1 MMPTAKS
8 GPSEPLAEFEERTY
22 LKVTLRLLPF
32 LALCYLVAYIDR
44 VNVGFA
50 KLQMLSD
57 LGLSETVYGF
67 GAGVF
72 FIGYMLFEVP
82 SNLIMHRVGARRWIA
97 RIMITWGII
106 SGAMAFMS
114 SMAAALGFENST
126 MTFYVLRFLLGVAEA
141 GFFPGII
148 LYFNYWY
155 PSHRQGRIMSLMMA
169 AQPVSFI
176 VGGPLSGFLMD
187 RFHGVHGF
195 QGWQW
200 MYVIEAAPA
209 VLLGILVLA
218 LLSNGID
225 DARWLSPREKT
236 LLKANLEQEKRQKS
250 DYPLGR
256 LFRTPVLWLFVAI
269 YFLLVVGTYGVNFW
283 LPSIIKSTGVS
294 SNLEVG
300 LITAIPYAVAA
311 VVMIATARH
320 AERTNEKRWH
330 TAIAA
335 ILGGIGLIL
344 SATVTGS
351 VVLTVAFITVA
362 VAGYMTAMAIFW
374 SFPGSMLT
382 GAAVAAGVAAIN
394 SLGSMGGFFGP
405 YLLGWL
411 TDRLGNSNAGLM
423 ALGGGL
429 VLAGLLVAATCGNY
443 GLRREDD
450 AESGEMKGSALLT
463 E

>member
-1 MMPTAKS
+1 MTSTVTSSQSDPAK
-8 GPSEPLAEFEERTY
+8 EFEDRTY

-50 KLQMLSD
+50 KLQMLND

-97 RIMITWGII
+97 RIMITWGLI
-106 SGAMAFMS
+106 SGAMAFVS
-114 SMAAALGFENST
+114 SLASVFGFENAT
-126 MTFYVLRFLLGVAEA
+126 WMFYILRFLLGVAEA

-176 VGGPLSGFLMD
+176 LGAPLSGFLMD
-187 RFHGVHGF
+187 RFQGVYGYH
-195 QGWQW
+195 GWQW
-200 MYVIEAAPA
+200 MYAIEAAPA
-209 VLLGILVLA
+209 VLLGILLPFV
-218 LLSNGID
+218 LSNGID
-225 DARWLSPREKT
+225 DAKWLSISEKNF
-236 LLKANLEQEKRQKS
+236 LKVKIEQEKLQKT
-250 DYPLGR
+250 DYPLAQ
-256 LFRTPVLWLFVAI
+256 LLRTPVLWLFIVI
-269 YFLLVVGTYGVNFW
+269 YFLLVIGTYGVNFW
-283 LPSIIKSTGVS
+283 LPSIIKSTGVT
-294 SNLEVG
+294 SNLDVG
-300 LITAIPYAVAA
+300 LITAIPYSIAA
-311 VVMIATARH
+311 VVMILTARH

-330 TAIAA
+330 TAGAA
-335 ILGGIGLIL
+335 ILGGLGLIL
-344 SATVTGS
+344 SATVAGN

-362 VAGYMTAMAIFW
+362 IAGYMTAMAIFW
-374 SFPGSMLT
+374 SFPGSMMT

-394 SLGSMGGFFGP
+394 SVGNIGGFFGP

-429 VLAGLLVAATCGNY
+429 VLAGILVAATCGNY
-443 GLRREDD
+443 GLRDLRAMVDEDEGL
-450 AESGEMKGSALLT
+450 AKA
-463 E
+463 